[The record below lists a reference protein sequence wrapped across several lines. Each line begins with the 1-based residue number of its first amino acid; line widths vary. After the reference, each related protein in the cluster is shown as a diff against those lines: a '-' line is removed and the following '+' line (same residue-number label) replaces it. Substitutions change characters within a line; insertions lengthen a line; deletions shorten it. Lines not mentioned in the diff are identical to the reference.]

1 MESIWQIFGYFLL
14 PALILIIS
22 FFRDIPKARVI
33 LLSALPALLFGVIF
47 TIFGIR
53 DGIETLF
60 GTIFIPF
67 LIYASFYPFLLFMAF
82 LYLEFL
88 IKLHLYHRVFF
99 VFILGLVSSTAYIFF
114 SFQPK
119 ATPFDGV
126 FIIISSATLGA
137 LSVFIDYWIWERA
150 KSS

>member
-1 MESIWQIFGYFLL
+1 MEIIWQIFGYFLL
-14 PALILIIS
+14 PALILMIS
-22 FFRDIPKARVI
+22 FFRDIPKTRLI
-33 LLSALPALLFGVIF
+33 LLSLMPPLLSGVIF
-47 TIFGIR
+47 IILGVNEGV
-53 DGIETLF
+53 DTLF
-60 GTIFIPF
+60 GLIFIPF
-67 LIYASFYPFLLFMAF
+67 LLYASFYPFLILVAF

-88 IKLHLYHRVFF
+88 TKLHLYHRVFF